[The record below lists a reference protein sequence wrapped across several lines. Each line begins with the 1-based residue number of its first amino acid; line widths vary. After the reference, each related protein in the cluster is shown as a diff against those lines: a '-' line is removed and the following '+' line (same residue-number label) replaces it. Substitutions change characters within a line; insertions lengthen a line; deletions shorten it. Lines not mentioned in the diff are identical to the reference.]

1 MSKRKQYFLKEFS
14 KIKTKNSQTKKEK
27 RKAKNNPKSKQ
38 KKTFLF
44 PFETNKQTNKQ
55 TTLLKGNWMQIKK
68 INKRDLW
75 QISDYFN
82 TGILMIYTTH

>member
-38 KKTFLF
+38 KNISLSLW
-44 PFETNKQTNKQ
+44 NKQTNKQ
-55 TTLLKGNWMQIKK
+55 IDDITQGKLDAN
-68 INKRDLW
+68 
-75 QISDYFN
+75 
-82 TGILMIYTTH
+82 